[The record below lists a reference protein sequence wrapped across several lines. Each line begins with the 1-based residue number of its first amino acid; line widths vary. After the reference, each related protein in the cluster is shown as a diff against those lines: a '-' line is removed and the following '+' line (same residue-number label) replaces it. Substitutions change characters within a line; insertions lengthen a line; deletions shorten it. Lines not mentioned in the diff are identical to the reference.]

1 MKQHSILGG
10 ILLIVGMSVGSGMLA
25 LPATMAEHGFLGAI
39 LLLVLGWVVVTFSAF
54 LILEA
59 NLWVAPRSNMI
70 TMAKNTLG
78 LGGQIVAWASYLLL
92 LYSLTS
98 AMIAGGADML
108 TGMLAAVGVPIPNS
122 LSVLIFASILG
133 VIVYKGIYLVDR
145 INRGLMSVKFVV
157 LIVAV
162 ILIIPFVN
170 LEHLAHFY
178 HSSIAT
184 AITVVITAY
193 GFSIVIP
200 SLRDYYHSDVVK
212 LRKIVFYGSLIPL
225 ACYLIWVGV
234 VLGVLPLTGDHS
246 LINILHSSD
255 PNTQLTQALSYY
267 SNSSGLLACTRIFA
281 SICLATT
288 FLGVSLSLVDFLA
301 DGFKLDKKGKQ
312 GYLLYSL
319 TFVPPVLIVLCYPA
333 AFIMA
338 LSYAGVFC
346 TILMIILPAMM
357 VWRGRYQQKLASTYR
372 VMGGKPALIA
382 TFVIGLLVVILPFI

>member
-1 MKQHSILGG
+1 
-10 ILLIVGMSVGSGMLA
+10 
-25 LPATMAEHGFLGAI
+25 
-39 LLLVLGWVVVTFSAF
+39 
-54 LILEA
+54 
-59 NLWVAPRSNMI
+59 
-70 TMAKNTLG
+70 
-78 LGGQIVAWASYLLL
+78 
-92 LYSLTS
+92 
-98 AMIAGGADML
+98 
-108 TGMLAAVGVPIPNS
+108 
-122 LSVLIFASILG
+122 
-133 VIVYKGIYLVDR
+133 
-145 INRGLMSVKFVV
+145 MSVKFIA

-162 ILIIPFVN
+162 ILIMPFVH
-170 LEHLAHFY
+170 LERLAHFY

-225 ACYLIWVGV
+225 ACYLIWVAV

-357 VWRGRYQQKLASTYR
+357 VWRGRYQQKLASTYQ

-382 TFVIGLLVVILPFI
+382 TFVIGVLVVILPFA